1 VRLTEC
7 AVVCIVHVNV
17 NVNVEETVTEGFESI
32 PTAFATLFEGG
43 NTGKMLVRAKL

>member
-1 VRLTEC
+1 MRLTEC
-7 AVVCIVHVNV
+7 AVVCIVHV

>member
-1 VRLTEC
+1 MRLTEC
-7 AVVCIVHVNV
+7 AVVCIVH
-17 NVNVEETVTEGFESI
+17 VNVEETVTEGFESI